1 MDMQSRTYIE
11 SIPTVE
17 ADFMQKVYL
26 WMTFA
31 LTLTGFVAYRTTQ
44 SEFLLE
50 LIFNSSFGFIGLIL
64 VELALVIWISSG
76 IQRMSSNMAIGLFLL
91 YSVLNGMTLS
101 VLLIVYTGASVASTF
116 FITAGMF
123 GAMSIYGY
131 TTKQDLSSWG
141 NLLFMALFGIILASF
156 VNIFLQS
163 SGLYWLIS
171 YIGVLVFVGLTAY
184 DTQKIKQ
191 LAAQVIVESEVGR
204 KVAILGALTL
214 YIDFIYMFIFMLRT
228 WGNRR

>member
-50 LIFNSSFGFIGLIL
+50 LIFSSSFGFIGLIL
-64 VELALVIWISSG
+64 AELALVFWISSG

-101 VLLIVYTGASVASTF
+101 VLLIAYTGASVASTF

-123 GAMSIYGY
+123 GAMSVYGY

-141 NLLFMALFGIILASF
+141 NLLFMALIGLILASV
-156 VNIFLQS
+156 VNIYLQS
-163 SGLYWLIS
+163 SGLYWLIN

-191 LAAQVIVESEVGR
+191 IAAQVIVESEEGR

-214 YIDFIYMFIFMLRT
+214 YLDFINMFIFMLRIL
-228 WGNRR
+228 GNRR

>member
-1 MDMQSRTYIE
+1 MDIQSRTYIE

-50 LIFNSSFGFIGLIL
+50 LIFSSSFGFIGLIL
-64 VELALVIWISSG
+64 AELALVFWISSG

-101 VLLIVYTGASVASTF
+101 VLLIAYTGASVASTF

-141 NLLFMALFGIILASF
+141 NLLFMALFGLILASV

-204 KVAILGALTL
+204 KVATLGALTL
-214 YIDFIYMFIFMLRT
+214 YLDFINMFIFMLRIL
-228 WGNRR
+228 GNRR

>member
-50 LIFNSSFGFIGLIL
+50 LIFSSSFGFIGLIL
-64 VELALVIWISSG
+64 AELALVFWISSG

-101 VLLIVYTGASVASTF
+101 VLLIAYTGASVASTF

-123 GAMSIYGY
+123 GAMSVYGY

-141 NLLFMALFGIILASF
+141 NLLFMALIGIILASV
-156 VNIFLQS
+156 VNIYLQS
-163 SGLYWLIS
+163 SGLYWLIN

-191 LAAQVIVESEVGR
+191 IATQMIVESEEGR

-214 YIDFIYMFIFMLRT
+214 YLDFINMFIFMLRIL
-228 WGNRR
+228 GNRR

>member
-50 LIFNSSFGFIGLIL
+50 LIFSSSFGFIGLIL
-64 VELALVIWISSG
+64 AELALVFWISSG

-101 VLLIVYTGASVASTF
+101 VLLIAYTGASVAYTF

-123 GAMSIYGY
+123 GAMSVYGY

-141 NLLFMALFGIILASF
+141 NLLFMALIGLILASV
-156 VNIFLQS
+156 VNIYLQS
-163 SGLYWLIS
+163 SGLYWLIN

-191 LAAQVIVESEVGR
+191 IAAQVIVESEEGR

-214 YIDFIYMFIFMLRT
+214 YLDFINMFIFMLRIL
-228 WGNRR
+228 GNRR

>member
-50 LIFNSSFGFIGLIL
+50 LIFSSSFGFIGLIIG
-64 VELALVIWISSG
+64 ELALVFWISSG

-101 VLLIVYTGASVASTF
+101 VLLIAYTGASVASTF

-123 GAMSIYGY
+123 GAMSVYGY
-131 TTKQDLSSWG
+131 TTKQYLSSWG
-141 NLLFMALFGIILASF
+141 NLLFMALIGLILASV

-191 LAAQVIVESEVGR
+191 LAAQVIVESEEGR

-214 YIDFIYMFIFMLRT
+214 YLDFINMFIFMLRIL
-228 WGNRR
+228 GNRR

>member
-1 MDMQSRTYIE
+1 MDMQSKTYIE

-50 LIFNSSFGFIGLIL
+50 LIFSSSFGFIGLIL
-64 VELALVIWISSG
+64 VEFALVFWIMSG

-101 VLLIVYTGASVASTF
+101 VLLIAYTGASVASTF

-123 GAMSIYGY
+123 GAMSVYGY

-141 NLLFMALFGIILASF
+141 NLLFMALIGLILASV
-156 VNIFLQS
+156 VNIYLQS
-163 SGLYWLIS
+163 SGLYWLIN

-191 LAAQVIVESEVGR
+191 IAAQVIVESEEGR

-214 YIDFIYMFIFMLRT
+214 YLDFINMFIFMLRIL
-228 WGNRR
+228 GNRR

>member
-1 MDMQSRTYIE
+1 MDMQSRTNIE

-50 LIFNSSFGFIGLIL
+50 LIFSSSFGFIGLIL
-64 VELALVIWISSG
+64 AELALVFWISSG

-101 VLLIVYTGASVASTF
+101 VLLIAYTGASVASTF

-214 YIDFIYMFIFMLRT
+214 YLDFINMFIFMLRIL
-228 WGNRR
+228 GNRR

>member
-50 LIFNSSFGFIGLIL
+50 LIFSSSFGFIGLIL
-64 VELALVIWISSG
+64 AELALVFWISSG

-101 VLLIVYTGASVASTF
+101 VLLIAYTGASVASTF

-123 GAMSIYGY
+123 GAMSVYGY

-141 NLLFMALFGIILASF
+141 NLLFMALIGLILASV
-156 VNIFLQS
+156 VNIYLQS
-163 SGLYWLIS
+163 SGLYWLIN

-191 LAAQVIVESEVGR
+191 IAAQVIVESEEGR

-214 YIDFIYMFIFMLRT
+214 YLDFINMFIFMLKIL
-228 WGNRR
+228 GNRR

>member
-1 MDMQSRTYIE
+1 MDIQSRTYIE

-50 LIFNSSFGFIGLIL
+50 LIFSSSFGFIGLIL
-64 VELALVIWISSG
+64 AELALVFWISSG

-101 VLLIVYTGASVASTF
+101 VLLVAYTGASVASTF

-123 GAMSIYGY
+123 GAMSVYGY

-141 NLLFMALFGIILASF
+141 NLLFMALIGLILASV

-191 LAAQVIVESEVGR
+191 LAAQVIVESEEGR

-214 YIDFIYMFIFMLRT
+214 YLDFINMFIFMLRIL
-228 WGNRR
+228 GNRR

>member
-1 MDMQSRTYIE
+1 MDIQSRTYIE

-50 LIFNSSFGFIGLIL
+50 LIFSSSFGFIGLIL
-64 VELALVIWISSG
+64 AELALVFWISSG

-101 VLLIVYTGASVASTF
+101 VLLIAYTGASVASTF

-123 GAMSIYGY
+123 GAMSVYGY

-141 NLLFMALFGIILASF
+141 NLLFMALIGLILASV

-163 SGLYWLIS
+163 SGLYWLIN
-171 YIGVLVFVGLTAY
+171 YTGVLVFVGLTAY

-191 LAAQVIVESEVGR
+191 LAAQVIVESEEGR

-214 YIDFIYMFIFMLRT
+214 YLDFINMFIFMLRIL
-228 WGNRR
+228 GNRR

>member
-101 VLLIVYTGASVASTF
+101 VLLIAYTGASVASTF

>member
-50 LIFNSSFGFIGLIL
+50 LIFSSSFGFIGLIL
-64 VELALVIWISSG
+64 VELALVFWISSG

-91 YSVLNGMTLS
+91 YSVLNGLTLS
-101 VLLIVYTGASVASTF
+101 VLLIAYTGASVASTF

-123 GAMSIYGY
+123 GAMSVYGY

-141 NLLFMALFGIILASF
+141 NLLFMALIGLILASV

-191 LAAQVIVESEVGR
+191 LAAQVIVESEEGR

-214 YIDFIYMFIFMLRT
+214 YLDFINMFIFMLRIF
-228 WGNRR
+228 GNRR

>member
-1 MDMQSRTYIE
+1 MDIQSRTYIE

-50 LIFNSSFGFIGLIL
+50 LIFSSSFGFIGLIL
-64 VELALVIWISSG
+64 AELALVFWISSG

-101 VLLIVYTGASVASTF
+101 VLLIAYTGASVASTF

-123 GAMSIYGY
+123 GAMSVYGY

-141 NLLFMALFGIILASF
+141 NLLFMALIGLILASV

-184 DTQKIKQ
+184 DTQKI
-191 LAAQVIVESEVGR
+191 GR
-204 KVAILGALTL
+204 AHV
-214 YIDFIYMFIFMLRT
+214 
-228 WGNRR
+228 

>member
-50 LIFNSSFGFIGLIL
+50 LIFSSSFGFIGLIL
-64 VELALVIWISSG
+64 VELALVFWISSG

-91 YSVLNGMTLS
+91 YSVLNGLTLS
-101 VLLIVYTGASVASTF
+101 VLLIAYTGASVASTF

-123 GAMSIYGY
+123 GAMSVYGY

-141 NLLFMALFGIILASF
+141 NLLFMALIGLILASV

-191 LAAQVIVESEVGR
+191 LAAQVIVESEEGR

-214 YIDFIYMFIFMLRT
+214 YLDFINMFIFMLRIL
-228 WGNRR
+228 GNRR

>member
-11 SIPTVE
+11 SISTVE

-50 LIFNSSFGFIGLIL
+50 LIFSSSFGFIGLIL
-64 VELALVIWISSG
+64 VELALVFWISSG
-76 IQRMSSNMAIGLFLL
+76 IQRMSSNMAIGMFLL

-101 VLLIVYTGASVASTF
+101 VLLIAYTGASVASTF

-141 NLLFMALFGIILASF
+141 NLLFMALFGLILASV

-214 YIDFIYMFIFMLRT
+214 YLDFINMFIFMLRIL
-228 WGNRR
+228 GNRR

>member
-1 MDMQSRTYIE
+1 MCIRDR
-11 SIPTVE
+11 
-17 ADFMQKVYL
+17 
-26 WMTFA
+26 
-31 LTLTGFVAYRTTQ
+31 
-44 SEFLLE
+44 LE
-50 LIFNSSFGFIGLIL
+50 LIFSSSFGFIGLIL
-64 VELALVIWISSG
+64 AELALVFWISSG

-101 VLLIVYTGASVASTF
+101 VLLIAYTGASVASTF

-123 GAMSIYGY
+123 GAMSVYGY

-141 NLLFMALFGIILASF
+141 NLLFMALIGLILASV

-191 LAAQVIVESEVGR
+191 LAAQVIVESEEGR

-214 YIDFIYMFIFMLRT
+214 YLDFINMFIFMLRIL
-228 WGNRR
+228 GNRR

>member
-1 MDMQSRTYIE
+1 MDIQSRTYIE

-50 LIFNSSFGFIGLIL
+50 LIFSSSFGFIGLIL
-64 VELALVIWISSG
+64 AELALVFWISSG

-101 VLLIVYTGASVASTF
+101 VLLIAYTGASVASTF

-123 GAMSIYGY
+123 GAMSVYGY
-131 TTKQDLSSWG
+131 TTNQDLSSWG
-141 NLLFMALFGIILASF
+141 NLLFMALIGLILASI

-191 LAAQVIVESEVGR
+191 LAAQVIVESEEGR

-214 YIDFIYMFIFMLRT
+214 YLDFINMFIFMLRIL
-228 WGNRR
+228 GNRR

>member
-1 MDMQSRTYIE
+1 MDIQSRTYIE

-50 LIFNSSFGFIGLIL
+50 LIFSSSFGFIGLIL
-64 VELALVIWISSG
+64 AELALVFWISSG

-91 YSVLNGMTLS
+91 YSILNGMTLS
-101 VLLIVYTGASVASTF
+101 VLLIAYTGASVASTF

-123 GAMSIYGY
+123 GAMSVYGY

-141 NLLFMALFGIILASF
+141 NLLFMALIGLILASV

-191 LAAQVIVESEVGR
+191 LAAQVIVESEEGR

-214 YIDFIYMFIFMLRT
+214 YLDFINMFIFMLRIL
-228 WGNRR
+228 GNRR

>member
-50 LIFNSSFGFIGLIL
+50 LIFSSSFGFIGLIL
-64 VELALVIWISSG
+64 AELALVFWISSG

-101 VLLIVYTGASVASTF
+101 VLLIAYTEASVAYTF

-141 NLLFMALFGIILASF
+141 NLLFMALIGLILASV
-156 VNIFLQS
+156 VNIYLQS
-163 SGLYWLIS
+163 SGLYWLIN

-191 LAAQVIVESEVGR
+191 IAAQVIVESEEGR

-214 YIDFIYMFIFMLRT
+214 YLDFINMFIFMLRIL
-228 WGNRR
+228 GNRR

>member
-50 LIFNSSFGFIGLIL
+50 LSSFGFIGLIL
-64 VELALVIWISSG
+64 FELALVIWISSG

-101 VLLIVYTGASVASTF
+101 VLLIAYTGASVASTF

-123 GAMSIYGY
+123 GAMSVYGY

-141 NLLFMALFGIILASF
+141 NLLFMALIGLILASV
-156 VNIFLQS
+156 VNIYLQS
-163 SGLYWLIS
+163 SGLYWLIN

-191 LAAQVIVESEVGR
+191 IAAQVIVESEEGR

-214 YIDFIYMFIFMLRT
+214 YLDFINMFIFMLRIL
-228 WGNRR
+228 GNRR

>member
-50 LIFNSSFGFIGLIL
+50 LIFSSSFGFIGLIL
-64 VELALVIWISSG
+64 AELALVFWISSG

-101 VLLIVYTGASVASTF
+101 VLLIAYTGASVASTF

-123 GAMSIYGY
+123 GAMSVYGY

-141 NLLFMALFGIILASF
+141 NLLFMALIGLILASV

-163 SGLYWLIS
+163 SGLYWLIN

-191 LAAQVIVESEVGR
+191 LAAQVIVESEEGR
-204 KVAILGALTL
+204 KVAIFGALTL
-214 YIDFIYMFIFMLRT
+214 YLDFINMFIFMLRIL
-228 WGNRR
+228 GNRR

>member
-50 LIFNSSFGFIGLIL
+50 LIFSSSFGFIGLIL
-64 VELALVIWISSG
+64 AELALVFWISSG

-91 YSVLNGMTLS
+91 YSVLKGMTLS
-101 VLLIVYTGASVASTF
+101 VLLIAYTGASVASTF

-123 GAMSIYGY
+123 GAMSVYGY

-141 NLLFMALFGIILASF
+141 NLLFMALIGLILASV
-156 VNIFLQS
+156 VNIYLQS
-163 SGLYWLIS
+163 SGLYWLIN

-191 LAAQVIVESEVGR
+191 IAAQVIVESEEGR

-214 YIDFIYMFIFMLRT
+214 YLDFINMFIFMLRIL
-228 WGNRR
+228 GNRR

>member
-1 MDMQSRTYIE
+1 
-11 SIPTVE
+11 
-17 ADFMQKVYL
+17 MQKVYL

-50 LIFNSSFGFIGLIL
+50 LIFSSSFGFIGLIL
-64 VELALVIWISSG
+64 AELALVFWISSG

-101 VLLIVYTGASVASTF
+101 VLLIAYTGASVASTF

-123 GAMSIYGY
+123 GAMSVYGY

-141 NLLFMALFGIILASF
+141 NLLFMALIGLILASV
-156 VNIFLQS
+156 VNIYLQS
-163 SGLYWLIS
+163 SGLYWLIN

-191 LAAQVIVESEVGR
+191 IAAQVIVESEEGR

-214 YIDFIYMFIFMLRT
+214 YLDFINMFIFMLRIL
-228 WGNRR
+228 GNRR

>member
-50 LIFNSSFGFIGLIL
+50 LIFSSSFGFIGLIL
-64 VELALVIWISSG
+64 AELALVFWISSG

-101 VLLIVYTGASVASTF
+101 VLLIAYTGASVASTF

-141 NLLFMALFGIILASF
+141 NLLFMALFGLILASV

>member
-50 LIFNSSFGFIGLIL
+50 LIFSSSFGLIGLIL
-64 VELALVIWISSG
+64 VELALVFWIMSG

-101 VLLIVYTGASVASTF
+101 VLLIVFTGASVATTF

-141 NLLFMALFGIILASF
+141 NLLFMALIGLILASI

-191 LAAQVIVESEVGR
+191 LAAQVIVQSEVGR

-214 YIDFIYMFIFMLRT
+214 YLDFINMFIFMLRIL
-228 WGNRR
+228 GNRR

>member
-11 SIPTVE
+11 SIPTFE

-50 LIFNSSFGFIGLIL
+50 LIFSSSFGFIGLIL
-64 VELALVIWISSG
+64 VELALVFWISSG

-101 VLLIVYTGASVASTF
+101 VLLIAYTGASVASTF

-141 NLLFMALFGIILASF
+141 NLLFMALIGLILASV

-214 YIDFIYMFIFMLRT
+214 YLDFINMFIFMLRIL
-228 WGNRR
+228 GNRR

>member
-11 SIPTVE
+11 SISTVE

-50 LIFNSSFGFIGLIL
+50 LIFSSSFGFIGLIL
-64 VELALVIWISSG
+64 AELALVFWISSG
-76 IQRMSSNMAIGLFLL
+76 LQRMSSNMAIGLFLL

-101 VLLIVYTGASVASTF
+101 VLLIAYTGASVASTF

-123 GAMSIYGY
+123 GAMSVYGY

-141 NLLFMALFGIILASF
+141 NLLFMALIGLILASV

-163 SGLYWLIS
+163 SGLYWLIN

-191 LAAQVIVESEVGR
+191 LAAQVIVESEEGR

-214 YIDFIYMFIFMLRT
+214 YLDFINMFIFMLRIL
-228 WGNRR
+228 GNRR

>member
-50 LIFNSSFGFIGLIL
+50 LIFSSSFGFIGLIL
-64 VELALVIWISSG
+64 AELALVFWISSG
-76 IQRMSSNMAIGLFLL
+76 IQKMSSNMAIGLFLL

-101 VLLIVYTGASVASTF
+101 VLLIAYTGASVASTF

-123 GAMSIYGY
+123 GAMSVYGY

-141 NLLFMALFGIILASF
+141 NLLFMALIGLILASV

-191 LAAQVIVESEVGR
+191 LAAQVIVESEEGR

-214 YIDFIYMFIFMLRT
+214 YLDFINMFIFMLRIL
-228 WGNRR
+228 GNRR

>member
-1 MDMQSRTYIE
+1 MDIQSRTYIE

-50 LIFNSSFGFIGLIL
+50 LIFSSSFGFIGLIL
-64 VELALVIWISSG
+64 AELALVFWISSG

-101 VLLIVYTGASVASTF
+101 VLLIAYTGASVASTF

-123 GAMSIYGY
+123 GAMSVYGY

-141 NLLFMALFGIILASF
+141 NLLFMALIGLILASI

-191 LAAQVIVESEVGR
+191 LAAQVIVESEEGR

-214 YIDFIYMFIFMLRT
+214 YLDFINMFIFMLRIL
-228 WGNRR
+228 GNRR

>member
-50 LIFNSSFGFIGLIL
+50 LIFSSSFGFIGLIL
-64 VELALVIWISSG
+64 AELALVFWISSG

-101 VLLIVYTGASVASTF
+101 VLLIAYTGASVASTF

-123 GAMSIYGY
+123 GAMSVYGY

-141 NLLFMALFGIILASF
+141 NLLFMALIGLILASV
-156 VNIFLQS
+156 VNIYLQS
-163 SGLYWLIS
+163 SGLYWLIN

-191 LAAQVIVESEVGR
+191 IATQVIVESEEGR

-214 YIDFIYMFIFMLRT
+214 YLDFINMFIFMLRIL
-228 WGNRR
+228 GNRR